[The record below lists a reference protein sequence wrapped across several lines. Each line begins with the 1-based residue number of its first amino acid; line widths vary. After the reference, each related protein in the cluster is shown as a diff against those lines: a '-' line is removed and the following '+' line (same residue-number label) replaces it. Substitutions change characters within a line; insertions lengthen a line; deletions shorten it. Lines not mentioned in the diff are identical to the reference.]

1 MTSGGGTSLEQAA
14 RDARLLKDG
23 KQTDVYKHLCEDR
36 RAHEIEKAAK
46 ELNRRQ
52 AHDTAAVRF
61 TLWWAAATLY
71 WRERSFTSFGTCVDA
86 LRETIK
92 EKELSGPQKQVA
104 QAYLCTLVA
113 QQDLSGGPDQ
123 YDNAL
128 RAANQAIR
136 SAAEAGSTEPR
147 GGACNIYA
155 EVVASQLEHA
165 ESDRQARR
173 HKTGVRLTEEEDK
186 RLREALEHIDRAIGD
201 RRDYAKYHANKAR
214 LLGLRREDR
223 LALQSIVKAM
233 ELEPADGAFFDV
245 RIVEYT
251 AIRERNLFRAQFEEA
266 LADVSELRN
275 QVKDSE
281 SKLIQVVGLLSG
293 IVALVV
299 AGGAAGSAT
308 RTPPMAATVVLTLAL
323 SVGLL
328 VLLFGY
334 VVGQTSHRRAL
345 GGGFAFVVTIVA
357 VGLLTRELL

>member
-1 MTSGGGTSLEQAA
+1 
-14 RDARLLKDG
+14 
-23 KQTDVYKHLCEDR
+23 
-36 RAHEIEKAAK
+36 
-46 ELNRRQ
+46 
-52 AHDTAAVRF
+52 
-61 TLWWAAATLY
+61 
-71 WRERSFTSFGTCVDA
+71 
-86 LRETIK
+86 
-92 EKELSGPQKQVA
+92 
-104 QAYLCTLVA
+104 
-113 QQDLSGGPDQ
+113 
-123 YDNAL
+123 
-128 RAANQAIR
+128 
-136 SAAEAGSTEPR
+136 
-147 GGACNIYA
+147 
-155 EVVASQLEHA
+155 
-165 ESDRQARR
+165 
-173 HKTGVRLTEEEDK
+173 
-186 RLREALEHIDRAIGD
+186 
-201 RRDYAKYHANKAR
+201 
-214 LLGLRREDR
+214 
-223 LALQSIVKAM
+223 M